1 MQIDVFDKRE
11 KACQLLRNVQ
21 SAQCVLKIKIDEFTD
36 YIVNARLDSSDVN
49 SKTSAMIMSYSAM
62 LEVQRIIL
70 EGLAKTPPSGKIVLS
85 PELVGVLRS
94 HGLISR

>member
-1 MQIDVFDKRE
+1 MQIDVSKKRE
-11 KACQLLRNVQ
+11 RACQLLRNVQ

-36 YIVNARLDSSDVN
+36 YILNTRFDASYVNT
-49 SKTSAMIMSYSAM
+49 KTSSMIMSYSAM

-85 PELVGVLRS
+85 PELTGVLRS
-94 HGLISR
+94 YGLISR